1 MKVPNL
7 LFKKI
12 RPVIIN
18 QSSSHIKRLN
28 THSGN
33 ACCSSDYLSNL
44 HQCSTYSKLKVYKIG
59 NLSDSVDS
67 SNQNRKKSYNSP
79 VRLVVSKMI
88 SKQNHSKSY
97 LTIQR
102 LTPILNNSTCEHTLS
117 ILSSI
122 LTQLKTANLSPGNPG
137 EDSNLIN
144 KYIPNKRVLGES
156 TSDDI

>member
-1 MKVPNL
+1 MKAPNL
-7 LFKKI
+7 LFKKL
-12 RPVIIN
+12 RPIIIN
-18 QSSSHIKRLN
+18 QCSSHKKRLN
-28 THSGN
+28 THSDDDS
-33 ACCSSDYLSNL
+33 CSPDYPLNL
-44 HQCSTYSKLKVYKIG
+44 HQYSTYSKLKVYKIG
-59 NLSDSVDS
+59 SLSDSEDP

-79 VRLVVSKMI
+79 ARLVVSKMI

-137 EDSNLIN
+137 EDSNLIK